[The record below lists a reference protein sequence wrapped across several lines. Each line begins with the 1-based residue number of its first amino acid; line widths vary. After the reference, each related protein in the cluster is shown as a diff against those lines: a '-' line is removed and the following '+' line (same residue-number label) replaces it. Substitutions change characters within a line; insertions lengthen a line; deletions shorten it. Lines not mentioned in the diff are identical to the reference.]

1 MALLAI
7 VAVMMQ
13 FDDLMRARITE
24 IEEWRDNAD
33 DLFTGAAFQAAVD
46 IAEVEI
52 AALETEILTLCE
64 TFGITEDPYAEAV
77 AA

>member
-1 MALLAI
+1 MHLLTPSHAAADI
-7 VAVMMQ
+7 RS
-13 FDDLMRARITE
+13 MRARITE

-52 AALETEILTLCE
+52 FTLETEILALCE
-64 TFGITEDPYAEAV
+64 RFGITEEPYGAV

>member
-1 MALLAI
+1 MHLLTPSHAAADI
-7 VAVMMQ
+7 RS
-13 FDDLMRARITE
+13 MRARITE

-52 AALETEILTLCE
+52 AALETEILSLCE
-64 TFGITEDPYAEAV
+64 AYGITEEPYGEVV

>member
-1 MALLAI
+1 MHLLTPSHAAADI
-7 VAVMMQ
+7 RS
-13 FDDLMRARITE
+13 MRARITE

-33 DLFTGAAFQAAVD
+33 DLFTSSSFAAAVG

-52 AALETEILTLCE
+52 AALETEILSLCE
-64 TFGITEDPYAEAV
+64 AYGITEEPYGEVV